1 MLAVVFNSLPVLL
14 LVEGGLFATLAF
26 GVRLSRR
33 VQDRRGAEVAIR
45 DGMDE
50 EQATA

>member
-1 MLAVVFNSLPVLL
+1 MLAVVFNSLPFLL

-33 VQDRRGAEVAIR
+33 GLDRRPVEVAIR
-45 DGMDE
+45 DELDRE
-50 EQATA
+50 